1 MAKSPAPQAFAL
13 LVPPP
18 HSTLRNAL
26 NPTISYVE
34 AAENLPCSKPCFS
47 CIRKSVEI
55 EWFKV
60 VKLL

>member
-55 EWFKV
+55 E
-60 VKLL
+60 

>member
-26 NPTISYVE
+26 NPSYVE
-34 AAENLPCSKPCFS
+34 AAKNLPCSKPCFS

-55 EWFKV
+55 E
-60 VKLL
+60 